1 MGASQQNLKAR
12 AQNRWVRAR
21 KRPCWRPRNGF
32 TFAWMRSPP
41 GVISYGALAA
51 QAGVPRGARWAGRV
65 LRHLPTDSTLPW
77 YRVLRGDGTLG
88 LTGAAGARQRD
99 ALVQE
104 GHRLESTTRGWRLAR
119 PIPWSPYR

>member
-1 MGASQQNLKAR
+1 MGKGEEKAELEAAER
-12 AQNRWVRAR
+12 LYLCLDAVA
-21 KRPCWRPRNGF
+21 
-32 TFAWMRSPP
+32 P
-41 GVISYGALAA
+41 GTVISYGALAA

-65 LRHLPTDSTLPW
+65 LRHLPADSTLPW